1 MSMSIPS
8 CGDSLSI
15 VGVTRS
21 IPGAF
26 LVCRRLIAVFS
37 SLGVS
42 GCIGVTGCV
51 GGWRYSGSS
60 SSLPSSCGL
69 NTSSRCFANVSAFSL
84 SLCAHLFCVGEFIH
98 RGRFGDTG
106 LRADISGFHIELS

>member
-1 MSMSIPS
+1 MSIPL
-8 CGDSLSI
+8 CGNSLSMM
-15 VGVTRS
+15 GVIRA

-26 LVCRRLIAVFS
+26 LVWRRLIVVFS
-37 SLGVS
+37 SLGVN
-42 GCIGVTGCV
+42 GCIDVTGCV

-60 SSLPSSCGL
+60 SSLPSSYGF

-98 RGRFGDTG
+98 RGD
-106 LRADISGFHIELS
+106 LVIQVYVLI